1 MKATRK
7 KRREMFTHKTPRIGK
22 IYSKMDE
29 RMQKSRRKTN
39 IKRERKRE
47 SERTKTE
54 RKEGS
59 VPSIFKSLLILPA
72 AKRVCFCAQR
82 ICVTL

>member
-1 MKATRK
+1 
-7 KRREMFTHKTPRIGK
+7 MFTHKTPRIGK

-47 SERTKTE
+47 IERTKTE
-54 RKEGS
+54 RMKGS
-59 VPSIFKSLLILPA
+59 VPSIFKSLLNA
-72 AKRVCFCAQR
+72 ACEKSLFLRAKDMCDSLMC
-82 ICVTL
+82 